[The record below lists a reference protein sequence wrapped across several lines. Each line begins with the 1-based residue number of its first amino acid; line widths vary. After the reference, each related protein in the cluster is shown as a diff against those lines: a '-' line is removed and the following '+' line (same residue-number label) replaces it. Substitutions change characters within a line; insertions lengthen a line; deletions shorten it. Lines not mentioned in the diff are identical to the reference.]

1 MIQFEHI
8 QNILKES
15 NIDGWLLIDFRG
27 SNSIAWDLL
36 SIPSNTHCSR
46 RWAVLI
52 PKEGKV
58 KKLVHAIEPF
68 TLGHIPAQEIIYAG
82 YDQWQLEL
90 QAFVK
95 ECPNIAIEYSPLCAI
110 PTASKVDAG
119 TVELLR
125 SYGADIQSSAD
136 LLQQIS
142 AVWTSEQIEENVS
155 FTAPIL
161 GKIMHETMDRIR
173 ESILKYGHADEF
185 TIQQFVLQ
193 RFKDNKLFTYSPP
206 IIARDRNAASPH
218 YAPDENNSSTIHKDT
233 TVLIDMW
240 AKPAHG
246 HGTYSDITWMCHTG
260 NNPSELHKEIFSVIA
275 DARDA
280 GISLIEK
287 RLSSGIP
294 IAGYEVDDAVRNHI
308 IHKGFGEYFVHR
320 TGHSITTETHGAG
333 ANMDNFE
340 THDMRLL
347 IPKTSFSIEPGIY
360 INNQIGMRTEIDIV
374 ILEDGKPIITGLNP
388 QKNLELLF

>member
-36 SIPSNTHCSR
+36 SIPSTTHCTR

-68 TLGHIPAQEIIYAG
+68 TLGHIQAQEIIYAG

-90 QAFVK
+90 QTFVK
-95 ECPNIAIEYSPLCAI
+95 ECPQIAIEYSPLCAI

-125 SYGADIQSSAD
+125 SFGADIQSSAD

-155 FTAPIL
+155 FTAPML
-161 GKIMHETMDRIR
+161 GTIMHETMDIIR

-193 RFKDNKLFTYSPP
+193 RFKDNKLCTYSAP
-206 IIARDRNAASPH
+206 IIAKDINAASPH
-218 YAPDENNSSTIHKDT
+218 YAPDENHSSTIEKDT

-240 AKPAHG
+240 ATPLHG

-260 NNPSELHKEIFSVIA
+260 NNPSELHKEIFSVLA
-275 DARDA
+275 DARDS
-280 GISLIEK
+280 GISLIET
-287 RLSSGIP
+287 RLNSGMP
-294 IAGYEVDDAVRNHI
+294 IAGYEVDDAVRYHI
-308 IHKGFGEYFVHR
+308 KNKSYGEYFVHR
-320 TGHSITTETHGAG
+320 TGHSITTETHGVG

-340 THDMRLL
+340 THDMRLI

-360 INNQIGMRTEIDIV
+360 IHNQIGMRTEIDIL
-374 ILEDGKPIITGLNP
+374 ILEDGKPIITGMIP
-388 QKNLELLF
+388 QKNIELLF

>member
-36 SIPSNTHCSR
+36 SIPSNTHCTR

-68 TLGHIPAQEIIYAG
+68 TLGHIQAQEIIYAG

-125 SYGADIQSSAD
+125 SF
-136 LLQQIS
+136 
-142 AVWTSEQIEENVS
+142 E
-155 FTAPIL
+155 FTA
-161 GKIMHETMDRIR
+161 M
-173 ESILKYGHADEF
+173 
-185 TIQQFVLQ
+185 
-193 RFKDNKLFTYSPP
+193 
-206 IIARDRNAASPH
+206 
-218 YAPDENNSSTIHKDT
+218 
-233 TVLIDMW
+233 
-240 AKPAHG
+240 
-246 HGTYSDITWMCHTG
+246 
-260 NNPSELHKEIFSVIA
+260 
-275 DARDA
+275 
-280 GISLIEK
+280 
-287 RLSSGIP
+287 
-294 IAGYEVDDAVRNHI
+294 
-308 IHKGFGEYFVHR
+308 
-320 TGHSITTETHGAG
+320 
-333 ANMDNFE
+333 
-340 THDMRLL
+340 
-347 IPKTSFSIEPGIY
+347 
-360 INNQIGMRTEIDIV
+360 
-374 ILEDGKPIITGLNP
+374 
-388 QKNLELLF
+388 